1 MRCVSSQNYKTVST
15 ARNNEGSNVG
25 WAERERRRSSG
36 EESTRL
42 FFFNYYF
49 LINERDSLWI
59 TAYTEIIQDGLS
71 SVNEAQ
77 TCVNVATY
85 TRTPLHTHTDANTY
99 MLYHK
104 TMCEGEEGAPV
115 K

>member
-1 MRCVSSQNYKTVST
+1 MD
-15 ARNNEGSNVG
+15 
-25 WAERERRRSSG
+25 REG
-36 EESTRL
+36 EEKELGRRIHPAVFL
-42 FFFNYYF
+42 NYYF

-99 MLYHK
+99 ILYHK

>member
-1 MRCVSSQNYKTVST
+1 M
-15 ARNNEGSNVG
+15 G
-25 WAERERRRSSG
+25 REG
-36 EESTRL
+36 EEKELGRRIHPAV
-42 FFFNYYF
+42 FFNYYF

-99 MLYHK
+99 ILYHK

>member
-1 MRCVSSQNYKTVST
+1 MRVQTWVGQRGRGEG
-15 ARNNEGSNVG
+15 AREKNPPGC
-25 WAERERRRSSG
+25 
-36 EESTRL
+36 
-42 FFFNYYF
+42 FFYYYF
-49 LINERDSLWI
+49 LINERESLWI

-85 TRTPLHTHTDANTY
+85 TRTPLHTHTDANAY
-99 MLYHK
+99 ILYHK
-104 TMCEGEEGAPV
+104 TVCEGEEGAPV

>member
-1 MRCVSSQNYKTVST
+1 MRVQTWVGQRGRGEG
-15 ARNNEGSNVG
+15 AREKNPPGC
-25 WAERERRRSSG
+25 
-36 EESTRL
+36 

-99 MLYHK
+99 ILYHK